1 MNRFLLLALTAGLL
15 SPIAAKADLGEADL
29 ASPNNMLSNKVFE
42 AWCGKEK
49 KDCKVNFLDGRLKV
63 NDSKGIKSDEVT
75 AILKKFHCFRTRGC
89 KDWDGTDAP
98 TQNLHKEYFLK
109 YKSQGKEKIA
119 QFTFLQNH
127 AATQFHNDLEL
138 WSGLSVKLVGPQ
150 NENGSLENVKKQAQL
165 NSAVNLL

>member
-1 MNRFLLLALTAGLL
+1 
-15 SPIAAKADLGEADL
+15 
-29 ASPNNMLSNKVFE
+29 ML
-42 AWCGKEK
+42 WCWEIH
-49 KDCKVNFLDGRLKV
+49 CGRPGFAHGAV
-63 NDSKGIKSDEVT
+63 VGINV
-75 AILKKFHCFRTRGC
+75 
-89 KDWDGTDAP
+89 DWDGTDAL

-165 NSAVNLL
+165 NSAVNLLQESQKMLNR